1 MARSIV
7 MRSFPPR
14 WNRANF
20 SEERGYFE
28 STRRTTNELWAILQP
43 GSFLGRRGVM
53 ATEKDIE
60 SPESDENLSEQMN
73 DAQLERPQ
81 MRVKRARVRS
91 ANRIRRVEKELKEI
105 STWRGLLNRVLRD
118 MQVRKRITQESEKSQ
133 EA

>member
-1 MARSIV
+1 
-7 MRSFPPR
+7 
-14 WNRANF
+14 
-20 SEERGYFE
+20 
-28 STRRTTNELWAILQP
+28 
-43 GSFLGRRGVM
+43 M